1 MTASKERLLRE
12 MTVAQGLAATP
23 PQATGR
29 DWFRIANAAG
39 RTAEVLIFDYIGF
52 FGVKAEAFVREVA
65 ALDVDDITVRINSP
79 GGSVFDGWAIYNAL
93 QSHPAKVTT
102 IVEGLAASAA
112 SFIAQAGDRRIM
124 RKASQMMIHN
134 AWGVCQGP
142 ASDMREMADNLERL
156 SATIAG
162 IYASRSGGPQAPWI
176 EAMNDETWFSPDEAV
191 AAGLA
196 DAVDDPA
203 KDDATTNHF
212 DLSIFNYAGRP
223 NAPAPH
229 IAASSRQAEDN
240 RKEGAMPDLQDGL
253 RQRLGLAE
261 DSADDDTIL
270 AALDE
275 ALAERAESAGGDGED
290 TGAAQGAMTADT
302 LAAAA
307 AEQGL
312 AVVDAETF
320 AQVRRQAAEGAEL
333 AARLAVENRERTVD
347 AAIGAGKIAASSRD
361 VWLAKLKADPTEEN
375 VLNGFPDNTIP
386 VGEIGHNGDAVGS
399 TNNADDDLA
408 WV

>member
-12 MTVAQGLAATP
+12 MTAAQGVAAAP

-52 FGVKAEAFVREVA
+52 FGVEAEAFVREVG
-65 ALDVDDITVRINSP
+65 ALDVDEITVRINSP

-142 ASDMREMADNLERL
+142 ASDMREMADRLERL

-191 AAGLA
+191 TAGLA

-240 RKEGAMPDLQDGL
+240 RKEGTMPNLKDGL

-261 DSADDDTIL
+261 NQVDDDTIL

-275 ALAERAESAGGDGED
+275 ALNERASDETPPTAAAELSAD
-290 TGAAQGAMTADT
+290 A

-307 AEQGL
+307 ANHGL
-312 AVVDAETF
+312 AVVDQDTF
-320 AQVRRQAAEGAEL
+320 TEVRRQAAEGAAL
-333 AARLAVENRERTVD
+333 AKQMADQNRERTVD
-347 AAIGAGKIAASSRD
+347 AAISTGRIAASSRE
-361 VWLAKLKADPTEEN
+361 VWLNKLEADPSEAD
-375 VLNGFPDNTIP
+375 VLNGFPAGTIP
-386 VGEIGHNGDAVGS
+386 VGEIGHNGDAVGT
-399 TNNADDDLA
+399 TNNADDDLS

>member
-12 MTVAQGLAATP
+12 MTAAQGVTAAP

-29 DWFRIANAAG
+29 DWFRIANAVG

-52 FGVKAEAFVREVA
+52 FGVEAEAFVREVG
-65 ALDVDDITVRINSP
+65 ALDVDEITVRINSP

-142 ASDMREMADNLERL
+142 ASDMREMADRLERL

-191 AAGLA
+191 TAGLA
-196 DAVDDPA
+196 DTVDDPA

-240 RKEGAMPDLQDGL
+240 RKEGTMPNLKDGL

-261 DSADDDTIL
+261 NQVDDDTVL

-275 ALAERAESAGGDGED
+275 ALNERASDETPPTAVAELSAD
-290 TGAAQGAMTADT
+290 A

-307 AEQGL
+307 ANHGL
-312 AVVDAETF
+312 AVVDQDTF
-320 AQVRRQAAEGAEL
+320 TEVRRQAAEGAAL
-333 AARLAVENRERTVD
+333 AKQMANQDRERTVD
-347 AAIGAGKIAASSRD
+347 AAISTGRIAASSRE
-361 VWLAKLKADPTEEN
+361 VWLNKLEADPSEAD
-375 VLNGFPDNTIP
+375 VLNGFPAGTIP
-386 VGEIGHNGDAVGS
+386 VGEIGHNGDAVGT
-399 TNNADDDLA
+399 TNNADDDLS

>member
-12 MTVAQGLAATP
+12 MTAAQGVAAAP

-52 FGVKAEAFVREVA
+52 FGVEAEAFVREVG
-65 ALDVDDITVRINSP
+65 ALDVDEITVRINSP

-142 ASDMREMADNLERL
+142 ASDMREMADRLERL

-191 AAGLA
+191 TAGLA

-240 RKEGAMPDLQDGL
+240 RKEGTMPNLKDGL

-261 DSADDDTIL
+261 NQVDDDTIL

-275 ALAERAESAGGDGED
+275 ALNERASDETPPAAAAELSAD
-290 TGAAQGAMTADT
+290 A

-307 AEQGL
+307 ANHGL
-312 AVVDAETF
+312 AVVDQDTF
-320 AQVRRQAAEGAEL
+320 AEVRRQAAEGAAL
-333 AARLAVENRERTVD
+333 AKQMADQNRERTVD
-347 AAIGAGKIAASSRD
+347 AAISTGRIAASSRE
-361 VWLAKLKADPTEEN
+361 VWLNKLEADPSEAD
-375 VLNGFPDNTIP
+375 VLNGFPAGTIP
-386 VGEIGHNGDAVGS
+386 VGEIGHNGDAVGT
-399 TNNADDDLA
+399 TNNADDDLS